1 MEDIDTKNIDI
12 ILQEL
17 TTKIADL
24 KQNESDIQGVIS
36 ICYSLLEEL
45 IIFKHRISA
54 SLNQEINEELDLG
67 KKNQTNLIDAIE
79 IEEFEEIIE
88 TKAEETKQKKKIDE
102 ERRSVN
108 EILSQSQTT
117 LADQFGEQKILDLT
131 KEIGLNERF
140 LLTQNLFNGDAVL
153 FEKTINRLNNCSS
166 KEEALAFF
174 KNDLAKTFDWNLK
187 STMVKKF
194 IKLIERRYH

>member
-1 MEDIDTKNIDI
+1 MEEIDTKKIDI

-24 KQNESDIQGVIS
+24 KQNESDIQDVIS
-36 ICYSLLEEL
+36 KCYSLQEEL
-45 IIFKHRISA
+45 IIFKHRILRN
-54 SLNQEINEELDLG
+54 LNQEIHEEHDLVE
-67 KKNQTNLIDAIE
+67 KNQTNLIDAIE

-102 ERRSVN
+102 ERRSIN

>member
-1 MEDIDTKNIDI
+1 MEEIDTKKIDI

-24 KQNESDIQGVIS
+24 KQNESDIQDAIS
-36 ICYSLLEEL
+36 KCNSLQEEL
-45 IIFKHRISA
+45 IIFKHRILRN
-54 SLNQEINEELDLG
+54 LNHEIHEEHDLVE
-67 KKNQTNLIDAIE
+67 KNQTNLIDAIE

-102 ERRSVN
+102 ERRSIN
-108 EILSQSQTT
+108 EMLSQSQTT

-140 LLTQNLFNGDAVL
+140 LLTQNLFNGDAAL
-153 FEKTINRLNNCSS
+153 FEKTINRLNNCAS
-166 KEEALAFF
+166 KDEALAFF

>member
-1 MEDIDTKNIDI
+1 MEEIDTKKIDI

-24 KQNESDIQGVIS
+24 KQNESNIQDVIS
-36 ICYSLLEEL
+36 KCYSLQEEL
-45 IIFKHRISA
+45 IIFKHRILRN
-54 SLNQEINEELDLG
+54 LNQGIHGEHDLAE
-67 KKNQTNLIDAIE
+67 KNQTNLIDAIE

>member
-1 MEDIDTKNIDI
+1 MEEIDKKKIDL

-17 TTKIADL
+17 TQKIASL

-36 ICYSLLEEL
+36 ICYSLQEEL
-45 IIFKHRISA
+45 IILKYHA
-54 SLNQEINEELDLG
+54 SENFNQEINDELG
-67 KKNQTNLIDAIE
+67 TAEKNQTNLIDAIE

-88 TKAEETKQKKKIDE
+88 NKAEETKQKKKIDE
-102 ERRSVN
+102 EKRSVN

-140 LLTQNLFNGDAVL
+140 LLTQNLFNGDASL

-166 KEEALAFF
+166 KEEALTFF

>member
-1 MEDIDTKNIDI
+1 MEEIDTKKIDL

-17 TTKIADL
+17 TQKIASL

-36 ICYSLLEEL
+36 ICYSLQEEL
-45 IIFKHRISA
+45 IILKYHA
-54 SLNQEINEELDLG
+54 SENFNQEINDDLG
-67 KKNQTNLIDAIE
+67 TAEKNQTNLIDAIE

-88 TKAEETKQKKKIDE
+88 NKAEETKQKKKIDE
-102 ERRSVN
+102 EKRSVN

-140 LLTQNLFNGDAVL
+140 LLTQNLFNGDASL

-166 KEEALAFF
+166 KEEALTFF

>member
-1 MEDIDTKNIDI
+1 MEEIDTKKIDL

-17 TTKIADL
+17 TQKIASL

-36 ICYSLLEEL
+36 ICYSLQEEL
-45 IIFKHRISA
+45 IILKYHA
-54 SLNQEINEELDLG
+54 SENFNQEINDELG
-67 KKNQTNLIDAIE
+67 TAEKNQTNLIDAIE

-88 TKAEETKQKKKIDE
+88 NKAEETKQKKKIDE
-102 ERRSVN
+102 EKRSVN

-140 LLTQNLFNGDAVL
+140 LLTQNLFNVDASL

-166 KEEALAFF
+166 KEEAITFF

>member
-1 MEDIDTKNIDI
+1 MEEIDTKKIDL

-17 TTKIADL
+17 TQKIASL

-36 ICYSLLEEL
+36 ICYSLQEEL
-45 IIFKHRISA
+45 IILKYHA
-54 SLNQEINEELDLG
+54 SENFNQEINDELG
-67 KKNQTNLIDAIE
+67 TAEKNQTNLIDGIE

-88 TKAEETKQKKKIDE
+88 NKAEETKQKKKIDE
-102 ERRSVN
+102 EKRSVN

-140 LLTQNLFNGDAVL
+140 LLTQNLFNGDASL

-166 KEEALAFF
+166 KEEALTFF

>member
-1 MEDIDTKNIDI
+1 MEEIDTKKIDL

-17 TTKIADL
+17 TQKIASL

-36 ICYSLLEEL
+36 ICYSLQEEL
-45 IIFKHRISA
+45 IILKYHA
-54 SLNQEINEELDLG
+54 SENFNQEINDELG
-67 KKNQTNLIDAIE
+67 TAEKNQTNLIDAIE

-88 TKAEETKQKKKIDE
+88 NKAEETKQKKKIDE
-102 ERRSVN
+102 EKRSVN
-108 EILSQSQTT
+108 EILSQSQIT

-140 LLTQNLFNGDAVL
+140 LLTQNLFNGDASL

-166 KEEALAFF
+166 KEEALTFF

>member
-1 MEDIDTKNIDI
+1 MEEIDTKKIDI

-24 KQNESDIQGVIS
+24 KQNESDIQDVIS
-36 ICYSLLEEL
+36 KCYSLQEEL
-45 IIFKHRISA
+45 IIFKHRI
-54 SLNQEINEELDLG
+54 LRNINHEIHEEHGLVE
-67 KKNQTNLIDAIE
+67 KNQTNLIDAIE

-102 ERRSVN
+102 ERRSIN
-108 EILSQSQTT
+108 EMLFQSQTT

-131 KEIGLNERF
+131 KEIGLNERY

-153 FEKTINRLNNCSS
+153 FEKTINRLNNCTS
-166 KEEALAFF
+166 KEEALVFF

>member
-1 MEDIDTKNIDI
+1 MEEIDTKKIDL

-17 TTKIADL
+17 TQKISSL

-36 ICYSLLEEL
+36 ICYSLQEEL
-45 IIFKHRISA
+45 IILKYHA
-54 SLNQEINEELDLG
+54 SENFNQEINDELG
-67 KKNQTNLIDAIE
+67 TAEKNQTNLIDAIE

-88 TKAEETKQKKKIDE
+88 NKAEETKQKKKIDE
-102 ERRSVN
+102 EKRSVN

-140 LLTQNLFNGDAVL
+140 LLTQNLFNGDASL

-166 KEEALAFF
+166 KEEALTFF

>member
-1 MEDIDTKNIDI
+1 MEEIDTKKIDI

-24 KQNESDIQGVIS
+24 KQNESDIQDVIS
-36 ICYSLLEEL
+36 KCYALQEEL
-45 IIFKHRISA
+45 IIFKHRTLRN
-54 SLNQEINEELDLG
+54 LNQEIHEEHDLV

-102 ERRSVN
+102 ERRSIN
-108 EILSQSQTT
+108 EMLSQSQTT

-140 LLTQNLFNGDAVL
+140 LLTENLFNGDAVL
-153 FEKTINRLNNCSS
+153 FEKTINRLNNCVS

-194 IKLIERRYH
+194 IKLIERRYN

>member
-1 MEDIDTKNIDI
+1 MEEIDTKKIDI

-24 KQNESDIQGVIS
+24 KQNESDIQDVIS
-36 ICYSLLEEL
+36 KCYSLQEEL
-45 IIFKHRISA
+45 IIFKHRI
-54 SLNQEINEELDLG
+54 LRNINQEIHEDYDLVE
-67 KKNQTNLIDAIE
+67 KNQTNLIDAIE

-102 ERRSVN
+102 ERRSIN
-108 EILSQSQTT
+108 EMLSQSQTT

-140 LLTQNLFNGDAVL
+140 LLTQNLFKGDAVL
-153 FEKTINRLNNCSS
+153 FEKTIYRLNNCVS

>member
-36 ICYSLLEEL
+36 ICNSLHEEL

-67 KKNQTNLIDAIE
+67 EKNQTNLIDAIE

>member
-1 MEDIDTKNIDI
+1 MEEIDTKKIDL

-17 TTKIADL
+17 TQKIASL

-36 ICYSLLEEL
+36 ICYSLQEEL
-45 IIFKHRISA
+45 IILKYHA
-54 SLNQEINEELDLG
+54 SENFNQEINDELG
-67 KKNQTNLIDAIE
+67 TAEKNQTNLIDAIE

-88 TKAEETKQKKKIDE
+88 NKAEETKQKKKIDE
-102 ERRSVN
+102 EKRSVN

-140 LLTQNLFNGDAVL
+140 LLTQNLFDGDASL

-166 KEEALAFF
+166 KEEALTFF

>member
-1 MEDIDTKNIDI
+1 MEEIDTKKIDI

-24 KQNESDIQGVIS
+24 KQNESDIQDVIS
-36 ICYSLLEEL
+36 KCYSLQEEL
-45 IIFKHRISA
+45 IIFKHRI
-54 SLNQEINEELDLG
+54 LRNINQEIHEDYDLVE
-67 KKNQTNLIDAIE
+67 KNQTNLIDAIE

-102 ERRSVN
+102 ERRSIN
-108 EILSQSQTT
+108 EMLSQSQTT

>member
-1 MEDIDTKNIDI
+1 M
-12 ILQEL
+12 
-17 TTKIADL
+17 
-24 KQNESDIQGVIS
+24 
-36 ICYSLLEEL
+36 
-45 IIFKHRISA
+45 
-54 SLNQEINEELDLG
+54 

-131 KEIGLNERF
+131 KEMGL
-140 LLTQNLFNGDAVL
+140 TKD
-153 FEKTINRLNNCSS
+153 
-166 KEEALAFF
+166 FF
-174 KNDLAKTFDWNLK
+174 
-187 STMVKKF
+187 
-194 IKLIERRYH
+194 

>member
-1 MEDIDTKNIDI
+1 MEEIDTKKIDI

-24 KQNESDIQGVIS
+24 KQNESDIQDVIS
-36 ICYSLLEEL
+36 KCYSLQEEL
-45 IIFKHRISA
+45 IIFKHRI
-54 SLNQEINEELDLG
+54 LRNINQEIHEEHDLVE
-67 KKNQTNLIDAIE
+67 KNQTNLIDAIE

-102 ERRSVN
+102 ERRSIN
-108 EILSQSQTT
+108 EMLSQSQTT

-153 FEKTINRLNNCSS
+153 FEKTINRLNNCAS

>member
-1 MEDIDTKNIDI
+1 MEEIDTKKIDL

-17 TTKIADL
+17 TQKIASL

-36 ICYSLLEEL
+36 ICYSLQEEL
-45 IIFKHRISA
+45 IILKYHA
-54 SLNQEINEELDLG
+54 SENFNQEINDELG
-67 KKNQTNLIDAIE
+67 TAEKNQTNLIDAIE

-88 TKAEETKQKKKIDE
+88 NKAEETKQKKKIDE
-102 ERRSVN
+102 EKRSVN

-140 LLTQNLFNGDAVL
+140 LLTQNLFNGDASL

-166 KEEALAFF
+166 KEEALTFF

>member
-24 KQNESDIQGVIS
+24 KQNESDIQGGIS
-36 ICYSLLEEL
+36 ICYSLHEEL
-45 IIFKHRISA
+45 IILKHRISV

-67 KKNQTNLIDAIE
+67 EKNQTNLIDAIE

-102 ERRSVN
+102 EKRSVN

>member
-1 MEDIDTKNIDI
+1 MEEIDTKKIDI

-24 KQNESDIQGVIS
+24 KQNESDIQDIIS
-36 ICYSLLEEL
+36 KCYSLQEEL
-45 IIFKHRISA
+45 IIFKHRI
-54 SLNQEINEELDLG
+54 LRNINQEIHEDYDLVE
-67 KKNQTNLIDAIE
+67 KNQTNLIDAIE

-102 ERRSVN
+102 ERRSIN
-108 EILSQSQTT
+108 EMLSQSQTT

-153 FEKTINRLNNCSS
+153 FEKTIYRLNNCAS

>member
-36 ICYSLLEEL
+36 ICCSLHEEL
-45 IIFKHRISA
+45 IILKHRISA

-67 KKNQTNLIDAIE
+67 EKNQTNLIDAIE

>member
-1 MEDIDTKNIDI
+1 MEEIDTKKIDI

-24 KQNESDIQGVIS
+24 KQNESNIQDVIS
-36 ICYSLLEEL
+36 KCYSLQEEL
-45 IIFKHRISA
+45 IIFKHRILRN
-54 SLNQEINEELDLG
+54 LNQGIHEEHDLAE
-67 KKNQTNLIDAIE
+67 KNQTNLIDAIE

-88 TKAEETKQKKKIDE
+88 TKAEETKEKKKIVE
-102 ERRSVN
+102 ERRSIN

-117 LADQFGEQKILDLT
+117 LADQFGEQKIHDLT

-153 FEKTINRLNNCSS
+153 FEKTIKRLNNCSS
-166 KEEALAFF
+166 KEEATAFF
-174 KNDLAKTFDWNLK
+174 KNDLTKTFDWNLK

>member
-1 MEDIDTKNIDI
+1 MEEIDTKKIDL

-17 TTKIADL
+17 THKIADL

-36 ICYSLLEEL
+36 ICYSLQEEL
-45 IIFKHRISA
+45 IILKYHA
-54 SLNQEINEELDLG
+54 SENFNQEINDELG
-67 KKNQTNLIDAIE
+67 TAEKNQTNLIDAIE

-88 TKAEETKQKKKIDE
+88 NKAEETKQKKKIDE
-102 ERRSVN
+102 EKRSVN

-140 LLTQNLFNGDAVL
+140 LLTQNLFNGDAFL

>member
-1 MEDIDTKNIDI
+1 MEEIDTKKIDL

-17 TTKIADL
+17 TQKIASL
-24 KQNESDIQGVIS
+24 KQNESDIQGAIS
-36 ICYSLLEEL
+36 ICYSLQEEL
-45 IIFKHRISA
+45 IILKYHA
-54 SLNQEINEELDLG
+54 SENFNQEINDELG
-67 KKNQTNLIDAIE
+67 TAEKNQTNLIDAIE

-102 ERRSVN
+102 ERRSIN
-108 EILSQSQTT
+108 EMLSQSQTT

-153 FEKTINRLNNCSS
+153 FEKTINRLNNCAS

>member
-36 ICYSLLEEL
+36 ICYSLHEEL

-67 KKNQTNLIDAIE
+67 EKNQTNLIDAIE

-108 EILSQSQTT
+108 EILSQSQ
-117 LADQFGEQKILDLT
+117 
-131 KEIGLNERF
+131 RF

>member
-1 MEDIDTKNIDI
+1 MEEIDTKKIDL

-17 TTKIADL
+17 TQKIASL

-36 ICYSLLEEL
+36 ICYSLQEEL
-45 IIFKHRISA
+45 IILKYHA
-54 SLNQEINEELDLG
+54 SENFNQEINDELG
-67 KKNQTNLIDAIE
+67 IAEKNQTNLIDAIE

-88 TKAEETKQKKKIDE
+88 NKAEETKQKKKIDE
-102 ERRSVN
+102 EKRSVN

-140 LLTQNLFNGDAVL
+140 LLTQNLFNGDASL

-166 KEEALAFF
+166 KEEALTFF

>member
-1 MEDIDTKNIDI
+1 MEEIDTKKIDI

-24 KQNESDIQGVIS
+24 KQNESDIQDVIS
-36 ICYSLLEEL
+36 KCYSLQEEL
-45 IIFKHRISA
+45 IIFKHRI
-54 SLNQEINEELDLG
+54 LRNINQEIHEDYDLVE
-67 KKNQTNLIDAIE
+67 KNQTNLIDAIE

-102 ERRSVN
+102 ERRSIN
-108 EILSQSQTT
+108 EMLSQSQTT

-153 FEKTINRLNNCSS
+153 FEKTIYRLNNCAS

>member
-1 MEDIDTKNIDI
+1 MEEIDTKKIDV

-17 TTKIADL
+17 TQKIASL

-36 ICYSLLEEL
+36 ICYSLQEEL
-45 IIFKHRISA
+45 IILKYHA
-54 SLNQEINEELDLG
+54 SENFNQEINDELG
-67 KKNQTNLIDAIE
+67 TAEKNQTNLIDAIE

-88 TKAEETKQKKKIDE
+88 NKAEETKQKKKIDE
-102 ERRSVN
+102 EKRSVN

-140 LLTQNLFNGDAVL
+140 LLTQNLFNGDASL

-166 KEEALAFF
+166 KEEALTFF

>member
-1 MEDIDTKNIDI
+1 MEEIDTKKIDL

-17 TTKIADL
+17 TQKIASL

-36 ICYSLLEEL
+36 ICYSLQEEL
-45 IIFKHRISA
+45 IILKYHA
-54 SLNQEINEELDLG
+54 SENFNQEINDELG
-67 KKNQTNLIDAIE
+67 AAEKNQTNLIDAIE

-88 TKAEETKQKKKIDE
+88 NKAEETKQKKKIDE
-102 ERRSVN
+102 EKRSVN

-140 LLTQNLFNGDAVL
+140 LLTQNLFNGDASL

-166 KEEALAFF
+166 KEEALTFF

>member
-1 MEDIDTKNIDI
+1 MEEIDTKKIDI

-24 KQNESDIQGVIS
+24 KQNESDIQDVIS
-36 ICYSLLEEL
+36 KCYSLQEEL
-45 IIFKHRISA
+45 IIFKHRI
-54 SLNQEINEELDLG
+54 LRNINQEIHEDYDLVE
-67 KKNQTNLIDAIE
+67 KNQTNLIDAIE

-88 TKAEETKQKKKIDE
+88 TKAEETKQKKKINE
-102 ERRSVN
+102 ERRSIN
-108 EILSQSQTT
+108 EMLSQSQTT

-153 FEKTINRLNNCSS
+153 FEKTIYRLNNCAS

>member
-1 MEDIDTKNIDI
+1 MEEIDTKKIDI

-24 KQNESDIQGVIS
+24 KQNESDIQDVIS
-36 ICYSLLEEL
+36 KCYSLQEEL
-45 IIFKHRISA
+45 IIFKHRILRN
-54 SLNQEINEELDLG
+54 LNQEIHEEHDLVE
-67 KKNQTNLIDAIE
+67 KNQTNLIDAIE

-102 ERRSVN
+102 ERRSIN
-108 EILSQSQTT
+108 EMLSKSQTT

-153 FEKTINRLNNCSS
+153 FEKTINRLNNCVS
-166 KEEALAFF
+166 KEEALTFF

-194 IKLIERRYH
+194 IKLIERRYY